1 MVVVIGRPAGPCPC
15 LSFNA
20 QQPHHPIPF
29 HPPFTYRLSRL
40 GVQAEILTKVGDD
53 AYGKMITDEL
63 SQDGLVTARVMRKAG
78 ITSPFTYV
86 IVDVAGQ
93 TRTCIHT
100 PSEGAYVWVPVV
112 LGGCLLVR

>member
-1 MVVVIGRPAGPCPC
+1 MP
-15 LSFNA
+15 
-20 QQPHHPIPF
+20 
-29 HPPFTYRLSRL
+29 
-40 GVQAEILTKVGDD
+40 AEILTKVGDD

-63 SQDGLVTARVMRKAG
+63 GQDGLGTARVIRKQG

-100 PSEGAYVWVPVV
+100 PSEGAW
-112 LGGCLLVR
+112 L